1 MQKYVLGRPIMLT
14 KSFGFAVAF
23 MCLFSTIIALFKV
36 RPSLYSIQTCHM
48 VLTVGIRHS
57 SLSGKTKCTS
67 TFVFRRDCQ
76 NGFLYVEI
84 TTVLRLNGLVTG
96 HTRRGWR

>member
-1 MQKYVLGRPIMLT
+1 MSYGKR
-14 KSFGFAVAF
+14 FRF
-23 MCLFSTIIALFKV
+23 
-36 RPSLYSIQTCHM
+36 
-48 VLTVGIRHS
+48 LTVDIRHS
-57 SLSGKTKCTS
+57 SLSG